1 MAQNKYLGK
10 FNSGLDKV
18 VKTLGVGKD
27 QDEVYEEEELRS
39 QVQGFLESNNSNMSE
54 QQVEFTTDQFLRRI
68 EDIVDEAIHTGR
80 KQERMKGEDSDDLY
94 NMVLLSMF
102 SSVVS
107 VGVLIWVHF
116 A

>member
-1 MAQNKYLGK
+1 MASYKQK

-18 VKTLGVGKD
+18 VKTLGIGKD
-27 QDEVYEEEELRS
+27 QAEVYEEDELRE
-39 QVQGFLESNNSNMSE
+39 QVNGFLNSNNNDLSD

-94 NMVLLSMF
+94 NMVMLSMF

-107 VGVLIWVHF
+107 VGILIYVHLM
-116 A
+116 